1 MVCWLKVG
9 GMEVGVATAGGT
21 GATGT
26 RLPPGRGEK
35 VGSCANG
42 GEKTAAIAGRRPKP
56 HGLEGLLSSMDS
68 PHGVLAG
75 CRGKHLGV
83 GANPTADPD
92 LSGVGGV

>member
-9 GMEVGVATAGGT
+9 GMEVGVATAGST

-35 VGSCANG
+35 VGSFANG
-42 GEKTAAIAGRRPKP
+42 GTKTATMEAQNAKP
-56 HGLEGLLSSMDS
+56 HGLEWLLSSMDS

-75 CRGKHLGV
+75 WSVC
-83 GANPTADPD
+83 
-92 LSGVGGV
+92 S